1 MTKRLIKSVTKE
13 GDFVLDPCADSFST
27 LKACES
33 AGRNF
38 IGCDISPK
46 YGEEIPL

>member
-38 IGCDISPK
+38 IGCDTSPK